1 MNLDYES
8 GKGLIQVVIQDKR
21 TEKILRVAFADKDCV
36 ERMEAE
42 KLVYLLDAEKPVLLT
57 GGEYNKPVAVDTI
70 IADES
75 GRAIVVRALPD
86 GSTTGADAFH
96 GDKNIED
103 LAFLSYLQDF
113 IERRKREMPEGS
125 YTTKLFSKGVNK
137 ISQKV
142 GEEAVE
148 TIIEATNGTKEQ
160 FLYESADLIYHLIV
174 LLTEKNL
181 RIEDLARELRARHKE

>member
-1 MNLDYES
+1 MNLNYES
-8 GKGLIQVVIQDKR
+8 GNGLIQVVIQDKR
-21 TEKILRVAFADKDCV
+21 TEKILRAAFADKDCI
-36 ERMEAE
+36 ERMETE
-42 KLVYLLDAEKPVLLT
+42 KLVYLLENGKPVLLT

-125 YTTKLFSKGVNK
+125 YTTKLFTKGVNK